1 MSLAGAVHAFWVRD
15 FAESTSYPLAG
26 VNRFVVAGA
35 TVFLLYF
42 GARAVDPAG
51 QLGVEGGFFAWALVG
66 WAVLQL
72 TGAALSGYASR
83 LRRHRSVGLLEAC
96 VMTRTPPWQL
106 VLAMPAFELGRA
118 TLLTA
123 AFGLGGLWIGEA
135 LPSLGGFGM
144 ALLHLVLG
152 TACFAAIGV
161 LSAASTL
168 VLRAGDPV
176 GRAVQLVG
184 LLLSG
189 VFVPREVFPPALQAL
204 GQIVPMAPML
214 DGIRGGLFVPG
225 YDATSTLAQ
234 LALTF
239 VTVAPIAAVALAAAF
254 RNVQRDGS
262 LSHY

>member
-1 MSLAGAVHAFWVRD
+1 MSLAGAIHAFWVRD
-15 FAESTSYPLAG
+15 FAETTSYPLAG
-26 VNRFVVAGA
+26 VNRFVMAGA

-42 GARAVDPAG
+42 GARAVDPTG

-72 TGAALSGYASR
+72 TGAALSGYSAR

-106 VLAMPAFELGRA
+106 VLAMPAFELSRA
-118 TLLTA
+118 TALTA
-123 AFGLGGLWIGEA
+123 VFGLAGLWVGDA
-135 LPSLGGFGM
+135 LPSPGGFGM

-161 LSAASTL
+161 FSAASTL
-168 VLRAGDPV
+168 VLRSGDPV
-176 GRAVQLVG
+176 GRVVHLVG

-189 VFVPREVFPPALQAL
+189 TFVPRDVFPPALQAI
-204 GQIVPMAPML
+204 GQLVPMAPML
-214 DGIRGGLFVPG
+214 DGIRGGLFVPA
-225 YDATSTLAQ
+225 YDATATLAQ

-239 VTVAPIAAVALAAAF
+239 LVVAPVAAIALAAAF